1 MCVICFVLCRVMS
14 CHFLTHV
21 SSCVMLIQHNKFGYS
36 TTKSYILKLTFS
48 VGSILGSDPAS
59 VIYRPGISN
68 LLCVRD
74 GILTSVMT

>member
-14 CHFLTHV
+14 FFDTCVKLCHVDTTQQIWIFYHQV
-21 SSCVMLIQHNKFGYS
+21 IHFEINFFGRFHFR
-36 TTKSYILKLTFS
+36 L
-48 VGSILGSDPAS
+48 
-59 VIYRPGISN
+59 RPGISN